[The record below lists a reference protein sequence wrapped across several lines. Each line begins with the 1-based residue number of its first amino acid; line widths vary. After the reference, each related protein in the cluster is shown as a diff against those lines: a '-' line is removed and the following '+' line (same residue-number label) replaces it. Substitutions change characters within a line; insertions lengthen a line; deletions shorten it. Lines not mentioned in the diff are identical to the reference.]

1 MEKREK
7 RQKQKETFKK
17 VLRYIKKYWFLSD
30 PFYIVSSNYGSAHTL
45 HSDFDR

>member
-17 VLRYIKKYWFLSD
+17 VLRYIKKYWFY
-30 PFYIVSSNYGSAHTL
+30 PVSYTHLTL
-45 HSDFDR
+45 PTICSV

>member
-1 MEKREK
+1 MEKKEK

-17 VLRYIKKYWFLSD
+17 VLRYI
-30 PFYIVSSNYGSAHTL
+30 VSGSYGSAYTL